1 MIKFIFR
8 TIVDDVS
15 SFGGIIVGCVL
26 SLFMVFPIHYYLVH
40 IYPEEMDINKIEE
53 LTSILE
59 VVFILV
65 YAIFVYVCHIISR
78 WFRMQDRIYVHE
90 IEKIKKRIEED

>member
-15 SFGGIIVGCVL
+15 TFGGILVGCVL
-26 SLFMVFPIHYYLVH
+26 SLFMIFPIHYYLVYF
-40 IYPEEMDINKIEE
+40 YPEMDIFKVRE
-53 LTSILE
+53 LTSMLE
-59 VVFILV
+59 VGFIVL
-65 YAIFVYVCHIISR
+65 YAIFMYLCHIISR

-90 IEKIKKRIEED
+90 VEKIKRHIEED

>member
-15 SFGGIIVGCVL
+15 TFGGILVGCVL
-26 SLFMVFPIHYYLVH
+26 SLFMIFPIHYCLVYF
-40 IYPEEMDINKIEE
+40 YPEMDIFKLRE
-53 LTSILE
+53 LTSMLE
-59 VVFILV
+59 VGFIVL
-65 YAIFVYVCHIISR
+65 YAIFVYLCHIISR

-90 IEKIKKRIEED
+90 VEKIKRHIEED